1 MSERIT
7 KRIDEDCVELFPG
20 SALPM
25 KVYRDE
31 TDITYRMSDTMW
43 ELVTKLCEYEH
54 LEDDLKAKGIALD
67 AGSIASHIVSSV
79 DDLSPEMLETAYR
92 KRELEYRTE
101 DARLQVEKQVDDN
114 DPVTKAIVME
124 AADVLAERFIYDYDC
139 NIPENQ
145 LWSDVIRQYIETNIK
160 Q

>member
-7 KRIDEDCVELFPG
+7 KRIDADCVELFPER
-20 SALPM
+20 ALPM

-31 TDITYRMSDTMW
+31 TDVAYHMSESMW
-43 ELVTKLCEYEH
+43 SLVNKLCDYEN
-54 LEDDLKAKGIALD
+54 LEDKLKAKGITLD
-67 AGSIASHIVSSV
+67 ADTIVSHIVSSV
-79 DDLSPEMLETAYR
+79 EDLSPEMLEAAYR

-101 DARLQVEKQVDDN
+101 DALRQVEEQVDDD
-114 DPVTKAIVME
+114 DPVVKAIVMD
-124 AADVLAERFIYDYDC
+124 AAEVLAERFLDNYDC

-145 LWSDVIRQYIETNIK
+145 LWSNVISQFIENEVE